1 MSDSSIYRTVKW
13 VIYLPMMVFFAPF
26 ASAEIYQCTIK
37 NQRIYSDQPCE
48 ENKTI
53 TLKNIPTKTVPLKPV
68 DKQITWNYYSVLGKD
83 YASLIQSLAANGPKG
98 FHGLANW
105 NVTYGYSTALS
116 DGVCRFETVDVYLRG
131 EILMPKW
138 LDQSRA
144 SADLQYRWQNYYS
157 ALKQHEEG
165 HIQNGME
172 LALLVREK
180 ILGLGSFECSQ
191 AATLAQRKFD
201 QIYSFHKDRDKK
213 YDERTQHGATQG
225 AKFFAP

>member
-1 MSDSSIYRTVKW
+1 MADSSIYRKIKWAICLQTV
-13 VIYLPMMVFFAPF
+13 VFFAPF
-26 ASAEIYQCTIK
+26 ASAKIYQCTIK

-48 ENKTI
+48 ENKTS
-53 TLKNIPTKTVPLKPV
+53 TLKSIATKTVPPSPV
-68 DKQITWNYYSVLGKD
+68 NKQITWNYYPVLGKD
-83 YASLIQSLAANGPKG
+83 YPSLIQSLAANGPKG

-105 NVTYGYSTALS
+105 NVTYGYSTRVN
-116 DGVCRFETVDVYLRG
+116 DGVCRFDTINVYLRG
-131 EILMPKW
+131 EVLMPRW

-180 ILGLGSFECSQ
+180 ILGLGTFQCSQ
-191 AATLAQRKFD
+191 AATIAQKEFD
-201 QIYSFHKDRDKK
+201 RIYGFHKERDKK
-213 YDERTQHGATQG
+213 YDERTEHGATQG